1 MKNELTKEQI
11 IELEMLATEI
21 EAEAIQMKFDYET
34 SGSEHSGSIV
44 FINENSPLLDDE
56 NIQLGNT
63 MAVTSTQRLKKK
75 LEENDD

>member
-1 MKNELTKEQI
+1 MKELTKEQI
-11 IELEMLATEI
+11 KELEMLATEI
-21 EAEAIQMKFDYET
+21 EAEAIQMKLDYET

-63 MAVTSTQRLKKK
+63 MAVTSTQRLKKQ
-75 LEENDD
+75 LEENDE

>member
-1 MKNELTKEQI
+1 MKELTKEQI
-11 IELEMLATEI
+11 KELEMLATEI
-21 EAEAIQMKFDYET
+21 ETEAIQMKLDYET

-75 LEENDD
+75 LEEND

>member
-1 MKNELTKEQI
+1 MKELTKEQI
-11 IELEMLATEI
+11 KELEMLATEI
-21 EAEAIQMKFDYET
+21 EAEAIQMRLDYET